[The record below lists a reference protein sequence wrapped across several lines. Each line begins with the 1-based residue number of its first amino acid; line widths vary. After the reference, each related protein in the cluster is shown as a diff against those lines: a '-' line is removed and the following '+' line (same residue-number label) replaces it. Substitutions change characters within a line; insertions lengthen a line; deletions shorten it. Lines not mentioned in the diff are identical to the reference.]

1 MKKNYRL
8 KTKKEIDLVFKQRK
22 TTKNEFFTVQY
33 KHTPGQL
40 HFRYGIS
47 IGRKYGNAVSRN
59 LIKRRIRMVVLEHKQ
74 AFLPEMQFIIVV
86 SPKASALN
94 YQDIK
99 TNLKHVFK
107 KIME

>member
-22 TTKNEFFTVQY
+22 TTKNEFFSVHY
-33 KHTPGQL
+33 KHTPDQL

-59 LIKRRIRMVVLEHKQ
+59 LIKRRIRMIVLEHKQ
-74 AFLPEMQFIIVV
+74 SFLPEMQFIIVV
-86 SPKASALN
+86 SPKASVLN

-99 TNLKHVFK
+99 TQLKHVFK
-107 KIME
+107 KITE

>member
-8 KTKKEIDLVFKQRK
+8 KTKQEIDLVFKQRK
-22 TTKNEFFTVQY
+22 TTKNEFFSVHY
-33 KHTPGQL
+33 KHTPDQL

-59 LIKRRIRMVVLEHKQ
+59 LIKRRIRMIVLEHKQ
-74 AFLPEMQFIIVV
+74 SFLSEMQFIIVV
-86 SPKASALN
+86 SPKARVLE

-99 TNLKHVFK
+99 TQLKHVFK
-107 KIME
+107 KITE